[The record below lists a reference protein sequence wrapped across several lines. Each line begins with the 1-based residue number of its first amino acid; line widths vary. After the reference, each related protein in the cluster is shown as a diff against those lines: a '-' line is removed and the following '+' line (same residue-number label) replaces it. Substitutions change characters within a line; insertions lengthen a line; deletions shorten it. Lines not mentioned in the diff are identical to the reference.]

1 MLLVRELTDE
11 VTSWHAPLPSKWRG
25 GKTFR
30 KASVVE
36 GEKTLISEGDC
47 VMGGYFFEGSKII
60 SGENKKRNVYFKIAV

>member
-30 KASVVE
+30 KASAVE

-60 SGENKKRNVYFKIAV
+60 SGENKKNVYFKITV